1 MTNSPTLKIHYL
13 YCIKKVTVLIVLLS
27 AYSCASLNF
36 STSSFNLEGKI
47 SFASKTEANILFVR
61 ISEAS
66 NIFTIYLY
74 EPLTMEVVA
83 TFSSQGNEWTGKY
96 INKGFFNNL
105 PIKQLRNNLK
115 KKCAYIQKCQ
125 IERQLDYSDYVVK
138 LFIQSV

>member
-13 YCIKKVTVLIVLLS
+13 YCIKKAALLIVFLS
-27 AYSCASLNF
+27 SCSCASLNF

-66 NIFTIYLY
+66 NVFTINLY
-74 EPLTMEVVA
+74 EPLTMKAVA
-83 TFSSQGNEWTGKY
+83 TFSSLSNQWTGKY
-96 INKGFFNNL
+96 VNKEFFNNL
-105 PIKQLRNNLK
+105 PTNQLRNNFK
-115 KKCAYIQKCQ
+115 KKCAYTKKCR

-138 LFIQSV
+138 LSVKSV